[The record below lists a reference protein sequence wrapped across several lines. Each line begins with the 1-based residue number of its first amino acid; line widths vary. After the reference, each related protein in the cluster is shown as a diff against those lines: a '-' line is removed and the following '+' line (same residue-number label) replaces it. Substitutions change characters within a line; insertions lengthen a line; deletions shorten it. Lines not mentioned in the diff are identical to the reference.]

1 MAQCVAC
8 SIQCNE
14 EAHSCPKC
22 LKTYCPSCYLLK
34 QKLEASTCRRRNC
47 NCSQFIALKTNGH
60 DNSPSSE
67 QIRQDKR
74 QVQVTDEVSKTN
86 STGNIDNNWEFTG
99 QALKYDTIPEK
110 PKRMQTT
117 ATNVSINPA
126 LSQRKASKAH
136 AREAPIP
143 SGTITPARQWTES
156 ESDSEDDNKGRRHRV
171 VPMKPRFQS
180 GSYPSTHWNKSY
192 SDTSN
197 SERQGSYSQTD
208 YIDDDFIVDDLDMD
222 TFDEI
227 PPYDEIPYALIS
239 CGVYDEKS
247 IRIARRKQVQKKLL
261 QNFQRDSNVP
271 SNGDKNGQ
279 IHEDDQE
286 LKDTEKEMDDLI
298 NGLKDLAEGNNDKP
312 KNALFETR
320 QHQDAKIQNQ
330 QTLSQPS
337 TFEENDMSNPDI
349 GDPPFTTSSTDS
361 SNSLKMSVTR
371 NSKTSTTYKHTGE
384 YLNKNKMD
392 LMNASTTILETQK
405 DVQRPPSPIN
415 VKSSEDEKNTKANC
429 LSSRHESEQETR
441 MREKRLQ
448 KFQQDR
454 KSACAVNRNTPKLD
468 NRDLAPNSQPLLKP
482 IKCTAFKHNL
492 TVEVL
497 NKEQENKEAIYD
509 KHENKTQHEMHREV
523 TQNNVSI
530 EHAYSTLMETADEK
544 SKEILNTQHNTPS
557 NESDSDDDCVVPTAM
572 RVLNTSKR
580 KNEASKSKRDLTE
593 TLLGTILS
601 IATENKIKPA
611 LKGSGEQ
618 NGQKIDNG
626 DTAPKA
632 QPMSKSIT
640 CKAVKHNSSVEVL
653 NKEQENKK
661 AIHIKHDN
669 KTQPEMPRKVKQE
682 IVSTER
688 VNSTR
693 TVKADK
699 KPGEIKETQH
709 TLSSNESD
717 SDDDSVVLTAM
728 RALNTPDRNDKACKC
743 KCGFADTLFDTLLSI
758 STDNK
763 TKPALKGSKNKN
775 KTSTKSSSGSGILK
789 DKVSKTCMNDEERQT
804 FIDTIESTLATKAE
818 TLNSAFKHMRMKQ
831 SKLPKCPACGSTD
844 CKEKSGGAVQE
855 LVVAA
860 RKEGY
865 EVHDVSPD
873 GNCMFAAL
881 VDQLEMYGD
890 TRFDVRS
897 LRETAVNWLKEH
909 PHLNDGEN
917 THFQSFIDEDLDAY
931 LQRMRMDGEWGD
943 HLQLRAVSNVVEST
957 IKVLSIRNRDVV
969 WTSICSDKDTHSSD
983 RVLTVGNVSERHY
996 SSLWPS
1002 ERNLESGNLDKPL
1015 ETHLPERLD
1024 TYQDPAELVMFGSD
1038 YVDPVSG
1045 VPSCHVSF
1053 LLNAVAP
1060 LRTVLDGSA
1069 IVSSQIVDQAN
1080 IVVKTF
1086 EKMPKTYHNQPI
1098 DMDPVPVGSFM
1109 EGTFHPGLCWLEGKD
1124 NEMKHWQN
1132 SGILLKMKLPKDSI
1146 VLEEESCCKFGYTRI
1161 IQPST
1166 TLYENKLTFVY
1177 KLHFQRPP
1185 FNFPI
1190 QFRHSQ
1196 PKVSGSVQ
1204 MEPIYCYS
1212 ISKWPDQARE
1222 WLVRKR
1228 YQNWPPQHIRSEIE
1242 SKGCVLSAS
1251 CHPTSDSPTI
1261 EWKYLF
1267 SEADTSLFK
1276 EALSEHQKY
1285 CYLLFRY
1292 FCMHNLSEVQPFN
1305 IDILNSIFFFSCE
1318 RIPCD
1323 VWETSIA
1330 GCLLFMIN
1338 ELQSGIRKKGI
1349 PHYFI
1354 VKNNMID
1361 HFSAEEI
1368 NLVEESLCQFRIQ
1381 PLLHI
1386 RRLNESLE
1394 ELTNCST
1401 VFEKVNDNLQQ
1412 FVSVKSSTLQVFVP
1426 CQIEKAQ
1433 YFIRHF
1439 YYEGGLE
1446 KLNEA
1451 FQERLAV
1458 STCNDSMPFQV
1469 FLQAAFSGL
1478 NFAAA
1483 VWFALYADKMLHGQ
1497 LSKTLMREVCSD
1509 LHLLRIDEVLPRDV
1523 AGSYVES
1530 EVPMSFTLAFDSF
1543 CHDYAAFLAFIGKK
1557 SEALPVLEFCA
1568 KKHKQYQSQLKEMT
1582 KTGKNV
1588 ESCAF
1593 NDQNMFSVYAAI
1605 FALYNKE
1612 QENEKFCEYSDE
1624 ASELVTR
1631 MKKGY
1636 AFLWLK
1642 MVFAVLYGEAGLKR
1656 LADQPKNSTPS
1667 DIEMSAKF
1675 MNWPVRYL
1683 TS

>member
-1 MAQCVAC
+1 M
-8 SIQCNE
+8 
-14 EAHSCPKC
+14 
-22 LKTYCPSCYLLK
+22 
-34 QKLEASTCRRRNC
+34 
-47 NCSQFIALKTNGH
+47 SQETNGH

-983 RVLTVGNVSERHY
+983 RVLTVGNVSEH
-996 SSLWPS
+996 
-1002 ERNLESGNLDKPL
+1002 
-1015 ETHLPERLD
+1015 
-1024 TYQDPAELVMFGSD
+1024 PAELVMFGSD

-1323 VWETSIA
+1323 
-1330 GCLLFMIN
+1330 
-1338 ELQSGIRKKGI
+1338 
-1349 PHYFI
+1349 
-1354 VKNNMID
+1354 
-1361 HFSAEEI
+1361 
-1368 NLVEESLCQFRIQ
+1368 
-1381 PLLHI
+1381 
-1386 RRLNESLE
+1386 
-1394 ELTNCST
+1394 
-1401 VFEKVNDNLQQ
+1401 
-1412 FVSVKSSTLQVFVP
+1412 
-1426 CQIEKAQ
+1426 IEKAQ

>member
-1 MAQCVAC
+1 M
-8 SIQCNE
+8 
-14 EAHSCPKC
+14 
-22 LKTYCPSCYLLK
+22 
-34 QKLEASTCRRRNC
+34 
-47 NCSQFIALKTNGH
+47 SQETNGH

-117 ATNVSINPA
+117 ATNASINPA

-143 SGTITPARQWTES
+143 SGTNTPARQWTES
-156 ESDSEDDNKGRRHRV
+156 ESDNEDDNKGRRHRV

-197 SERQGSYSQTD
+197 SERHDSEGSYSQKD
-208 YIDDDFIVDDLDMD
+208 YIDDDFIVDDLNMD

-298 NGLKDLAEGNNDKP
+298 NGLKDIAEGNNDKP

-320 QHQDAKIQNQ
+320 QHQDAKIQNE

-349 GDPPFTTSSTDS
+349 GDPPFTTSSTDC

-415 VKSSEDEKNTKANC
+415 VKSSEDETNTKATC
-429 LSSRHESEQETR
+429 LSSRHESEQEKHI
-441 MREKRLQ
+441 REKRLQ

-454 KSACAVNRNTPKLD
+454 KSTCAVNRNTPKLD
-468 NRDLAPNSQPLLKP
+468 NRDLAPNSQRLLKP
-482 IKCTAFKHNL
+482 IKCTALRHNL

-509 KHENKTQHEMHREV
+509 KHENKTQHEMQREV

-580 KNEASKSKRDLTE
+580 KDEASKSKRDLTD

-601 IATENKIKPA
+601 ISTENKIKPA

-618 NGQKIDNG
+618 NGQKLDKG
-626 DTAPKA
+626 DIAPKA

-653 NKEQENKK
+653 NKEQENKE
-661 AIHIKHDN
+661 AIHDKHDN

-682 IVSTER
+682 NVSTER

-693 TVKADK
+693 TVKADE

-743 KCGFADTLFDTLLSI
+743 KCGFAEKLLDTLLSI

-763 TKPALKGSKNKN
+763 TKPALKGSKNKNKN

-804 FIDTIESTLATKAE
+804 FIDTIESTLETKAE
-818 TLNSAFKHMRMKQ
+818 TLNSAFKYMRMKQ

-890 TRFDVRS
+890 TRFDARS

-917 THFQSFIDEDLDAY
+917 THFQSFIDEDWDAY
-931 LQRMRMDGEWGD
+931 LQRMSMDGEWGD

-957 IKVLSIRNRDVV
+957 IKVLSIRNREVV
-969 WTSICSDKDTHSSD
+969 WTSIGSDVNTHSSD

-996 SSLWPS
+996 ARAT
-1002 ERNLESGNLDKPL
+1002 EM
-1015 ETHLPERLD
+1015 
-1024 TYQDPAELVMFGSD
+1024 AMFGSD
-1038 YVDPVSG
+1038 YVDPK
-1045 VPSCHVSF
+1045 
-1053 LLNAVAP
+1053 L
-1060 LRTVLDGSA
+1060 
-1069 IVSSQIVDQAN
+1069 
-1080 IVVKTF
+1080 
-1086 EKMPKTYHNQPI
+1086 PKTYHNKPVDI
-1098 DMDPVPVGSFM
+1098 DPVPVGSFM
-1109 EGTFHPGLCWLEGKD
+1109 EGTFNPPLCWLEGEE
-1124 NEMKHWQN
+1124 NEM
-1132 SGILLKMKLPKDSI
+1132 
-1146 VLEEESCCKFGYTRI
+1146 
-1161 IQPST
+1161 
-1166 TLYENKLTFVY
+1166 
-1177 KLHFQRPP
+1177 
-1185 FNFPI
+1185 
-1190 QFRHSQ
+1190 
-1196 PKVSGSVQ
+1196 Q
-1204 MEPIYCYS
+1204 M
-1212 ISKWPDQARE
+1212 R
-1222 WLVRKR
+1222 RK
-1228 YQNWPPQHIRSEIE
+1228 
-1242 SKGCVLSAS
+1242 
-1251 CHPTSDSPTI
+1251 
-1261 EWKYLF
+1261 
-1267 SEADTSLFK
+1267 
-1276 EALSEHQKY
+1276 
-1285 CYLLFRY
+1285 
-1292 FCMHNLSEVQPFN
+1292 
-1305 IDILNSIFFFSCE
+1305 
-1318 RIPCD
+1318 
-1323 VWETSIA
+1323 
-1330 GCLLFMIN
+1330 
-1338 ELQSGIRKKGI
+1338 
-1349 PHYFI
+1349 
-1354 VKNNMID
+1354 
-1361 HFSAEEI
+1361 
-1368 NLVEESLCQFRIQ
+1368 
-1381 PLLHI
+1381 
-1386 RRLNESLE
+1386 
-1394 ELTNCST
+1394 
-1401 VFEKVNDNLQQ
+1401 
-1412 FVSVKSSTLQVFVP
+1412 
-1426 CQIEKAQ
+1426 
-1433 YFIRHF
+1433 
-1439 YYEGGLE
+1439 
-1446 KLNEA
+1446 
-1451 FQERLAV
+1451 
-1458 STCNDSMPFQV
+1458 
-1469 FLQAAFSGL
+1469 
-1478 NFAAA
+1478 
-1483 VWFALYADKMLHGQ
+1483 
-1497 LSKTLMREVCSD
+1497 
-1509 LHLLRIDEVLPRDV
+1509 
-1523 AGSYVES
+1523 
-1530 EVPMSFTLAFDSF
+1530 
-1543 CHDYAAFLAFIGKK
+1543 
-1557 SEALPVLEFCA
+1557 
-1568 KKHKQYQSQLKEMT
+1568 
-1582 KTGKNV
+1582 
-1588 ESCAF
+1588 
-1593 NDQNMFSVYAAI
+1593 
-1605 FALYNKE
+1605 
-1612 QENEKFCEYSDE
+1612 
-1624 ASELVTR
+1624 
-1631 MKKGY
+1631 
-1636 AFLWLK
+1636 
-1642 MVFAVLYGEAGLKR
+1642 
-1656 LADQPKNSTPS
+1656 
-1667 DIEMSAKF
+1667 
-1675 MNWPVRYL
+1675 
-1683 TS
+1683 